1 MAAIN
6 IARVLKRFI
15 ENNLIAPSL
24 RFNVWHVRNNK
35 TIRLESD
42 FVDIRYKNRND
53 FLRMRLFH
61 EATSE
66 VPYLKKYILSLIHL
80 MIKILDYA

>member
-1 MAAIN
+1 MVAAIN

-66 VPYLKKYILSLIHL
+66 VPYLEK
-80 MIKILDYA
+80 